1 MRRLAL
7 LSTIRIRSGVRVGAV
22 AGVLALSGC
31 LGDAPHDNP
40 LDPDSAAYVD
50 AGSLGGRVTNLY
62 PPFTGRSGA
71 RVHVRPDGPDGPER
85 LVRTAPDGTFR
96 VDGLPSGDYIVI
108 ADGDGL
114 LPDTASVSVAVGA
127 LSEAVFELDALPV
140 VSVPV
145 VRTVHIE
152 NWPPLAAVFQVEV
165 EVTATDP
172 DRASDVEGA
181 ALVAD
186 GLALRIPLAETAPG
200 TFTATLDAAGLPGGR
215 VQSLLGQPL
224 AVEVTDL
231 SGGTG
236 RSTPVSLVRVIEQT
250 PLTFRPQISD
260 PTPSN
265 PPTLEWRPSDLP
277 FAFTY
282 RVEVFVTDG
291 AGVLNRIVT
300 ASGLPSTQTTLTLPA
315 VLPPGSYSWTV
326 WTVDA
331 AGNRSRSRPAG
342 FVLP

>member
-1 MRRLAL
+1 MLRRLAL
-7 LSTIRIRSGVRVGAV
+7 FYAVV
-22 AGVLALSGC
+22 AGGLSGC

-40 LDPDSAAYVD
+40 LDPGSPGYTA
-50 AGSLGGRVTNLY
+50 AGSLGGRVTTLY
-62 PPFTGRSGA
+62 PPFAGRAGA
-71 RVHVRPDGPDGPER
+71 RVHVRPAADDGTPTTGVER
-85 LVRTAPDGTFR
+85 LVRTASDGTFR
-96 VDGLPSGDYIVI
+96 LDGLPPGAYVVV

-114 LPDTASVSVAVGA
+114 LADTATVAVAVAA

-140 VSVPV
+140 VSMPA

-165 EVTATDP
+165 DVQATDP
-172 DRASDVEGA
+172 DRATDVEAA

-186 GLALRIPLAETAPG
+186 GLGFRMPLAETAPG
-200 TFTATLDAAGLPGGR
+200 VFSTTLDAADLPGGR

-224 AVEVTDL
+224 TVEVTDL

-236 RSTPVSLVRVIEQT
+236 RSAPVSLVRVIEQT
-250 PLTFRPQISD
+250 PLTFRPQVSD
-260 PTPSN
+260 PAPPN

-277 FAFTY
+277 FPFTY

-291 AGVLNRIVT
+291 AGVLNRIVSE
-300 ASGLPSTQTTLTLPA
+300 SGLPPTQTTLALPTA
-315 VLPPGSYSWTV
+315 LPPGSYSWTV
-326 WTVDA
+326 WTVDE